1 MTEGGGPGIWK
12 GKGTRSSIGRRTLPH
27 TIFAVFPHGPT
38 RSPNGRSQEQCAYF
52 CGCKQSPFINSQKPI
67 GWIAFP
73 GATKTDNT
81 RGIRCVEGRYVV
93 YSIPPSLPFP
103 SHIVLEKYIL
113 RVTDLPDTTFYT

>member
-1 MTEGGGPGIWK
+1 MAPQGALMDGHKNSVP
-12 GKGTRSSIGRRTLPH
+12 
-27 TIFAVFPHGPT
+27 IF
-38 RSPNGRSQEQCAYF
+38 
-52 CGCKQSPFINSQKPI
+52 
-67 GWIAFP
+67 
-73 GATKTDNT
+73 TDNT